1 MTEVQ
6 KEIPWHEA
14 PAGTTHYAAESSD
27 FQYAESWYRFENGE
41 WYCVN
46 TYNAWRVVNR
56 GIEAWCHRGKTL
68 KRPMTD
74 LVERV
79 PSVEVTS

>member
-1 MTEVQ
+1 MNTPVQ
-6 KEIPWHEA
+6 EIPWHEA
-14 PAGTTHYAAESSD
+14 PAGTTHYAPESED
-27 FQYAESWYRFENGE
+27 FQYAESWYCFENGE

-56 GIEAWCHRGKTL
+56 GIKAWHNIGKTL

-79 PSVEVTS
+79 VSVEKTS

>member
-1 MTEVQ
+1 MSTPL
-6 KEIPWHEA
+6 KEIPWPAA
-14 PAGTTHYAAESSD
+14 PDGTTHYAPESED

-56 GIEAWCHRGKTL
+56 GLEAWCHRGKTL

-79 PSVEVTS
+79 TSVEKTS